1 MSKPFVVVNLDRPR
15 KIKYTINALATLE
28 DILERPVT
36 ELGSNVGVRELRALL
51 WAGLLHED
59 ANLTLEQAG
68 NLMDEIDITIL
79 TEKIGEALNAA
90 LGGQKNAE
98 KVAAVGTGEKH

>member
-1 MSKPFVVVNLDRPR
+1 MSKPFVVVNLDKPR

-28 DILERPVT
+28 DVLERPVT
-36 ELGSNVGVRELRALL
+36 ELGNNVGVKELRALL

-68 NLMDEIDITIL
+68 NLMDGIDIITL
-79 TEKIGEALNAA
+79 AEKIGEALNAA
-90 LGGQKNAE
+90 LGGQKNTE
-98 KVAAVGTGEKH
+98 KVVAVGTGEKH